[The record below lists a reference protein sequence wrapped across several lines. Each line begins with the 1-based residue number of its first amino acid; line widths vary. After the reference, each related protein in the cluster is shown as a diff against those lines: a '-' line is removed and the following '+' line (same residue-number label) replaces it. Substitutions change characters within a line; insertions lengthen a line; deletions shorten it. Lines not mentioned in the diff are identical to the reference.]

1 MPSKKKAR
9 SKQKRKLKEE
19 TREEAKSGRG
29 GEAPLLVAARR
40 GDLEALERLV
50 GAGCTCVYPVAE
62 KCPCPI
68 NAKLPGLTPETK
80 RGELNITYTGILAGP
95 HGTPRCKESDQ
106 NEKTGGRKPVT
117 TTALGTAV
125 AHEQEEAVR
134 LLLKLGA
141 NAGIRN
147 SIGLTPVIE
156 ACARGNHVLLKMM
169 LDPSNPAARPQPD
182 LNNPGQFTTLYAKP
196 KGPGV
201 PIRALLGV
209 HEPGEPTT
217 FGSAIRS

>member
-1 MPSKKKAR
+1 MPSKKKER

-19 TREEAKSGRG
+19 TREGNRG
-29 GEAPLLVAARR
+29 GEAPLLLAARR
-40 GDLEALERLV
+40 GDLEALERLAA
-50 GAGCTCVYPVAE
+50 GGCTCVYPVAE

-68 NAKLPGLTPETK
+68 NAKLQGLTPETK
-80 RGELNITYTGILAGP
+80 RGELNITYTHVGP
-95 HGTPRCKESDQ
+95 HGTPRCKDSDE
-106 NEKTGGRKPVT
+106 NHKIGGRKPLT

-147 SIGLTPVIE
+147 STGLTPVIE